1 MTSEVSYFNTRL
13 RSTFLFACS
22 PRFLFLAT
30 QTQKEEPLATPSLI
44 ALRVCV
50 GYRSTST
57 RTHPCSLTTTTTGQL
72 LTHHHFDHFITS
84 EEDMSKLH
92 KAQTQQGHSRVFF
105 EYVKSI
111 GEAKSKQEE
120 DKIVSQD
127 LIELKKSLSDKHV
140 DKKLLKEYVVRTF
153 YAEMLGHNADFGH
166 IHCVNLSSNPDL
178 HFKRTGYLAT
188 WLCVNPEHEFMYL
201 VVSNLQRDMKSNSFL
216 EISSALTAASKLIR
230 PELMTCI
237 NSDVSGLITHSN
249 ALVRKK
255 AVLCMHAFFRKSD
268 GLIADHKIFRQA
280 LCDRD
285 PSVMGASLGLFQDVI
300 LNDVEGQRD
309 LLPSLVL
316 ILKQI
321 VEHRLSRDFDYHRV
335 PAPWLQIKLLKLV
348 AILGAD
354 NKAMT
359 EKCVEVLEE
368 VIKRADSG
376 LNIGHAVVFEAINTI
391 TSIYP
396 VPSLIELAAD
406 AISKFLASNSSNLRY
421 LGITALSRIVKI
433 DRKYAQEHQGTVIA
447 CLEDADDTIRRKTL
461 SLLIAM
467 CNERNVE
474 VIVQRL
480 TKYLAGSTDQFL
492 RRELVRN
499 ICDLA
504 ERFSAGAQWY
514 VETMNKILDIG
525 AEHVQQSTIQGLLKL
540 IAEGEGEDEAE
551 DAELRAFCVETYF
564 AITDHSDKNI
574 PMALYEVAAWVM
586 GEYGFL
592 TKRVSRSMMLD
603 RLSDMAE
610 RVPDANTRGWI
621 VTAMMKIVAHHGSMP
636 DNVEDAIG
644 KLKSSRSVGLQQRC
658 YEFQE
663 LVKMP
668 LIMKRC
674 LPLDGCCEEIEL
686 DDGLSFLDSLV
697 DDALSK
703 GARPYTKKDVRL
715 GTNDQDNGLRT
726 DAYKTQ
732 RADVVDE
739 DDLDAKKFETDENA
753 DKLII
758 KDGSRRW
765 GAKNLEEEAAVE
777 QPVDSIAEPSED
789 TAADHGAQGH
799 AANSHVDPNTI
810 AVDAPRKPTK
820 NEKLMSNIFGEGKE
834 RKKKGTGGASRAREA
849 RRRADEAEAATKD
862 LTMDNTSFT
871 RPASILDQNG
881 AAPSSSSAPTRR
893 TAGGSQLTSS
903 SAAAAQPAAASSS
916 SKTAAKVQFN
926 IQKQLGPEGARY
938 RVGVL
943 SDQPLERAYLTIEA
957 PGKCVADEI
966 KASAPGSSVSG
977 KVITFPTIPA
987 NEPVFTEL
995 AIKATD
1001 YPVGGGLSA
1010 EISYGSDAGPGSAH
1024 GGLAL
1029 GFTDLL
1035 RPAPLN
1041 TDQFGQA
1048 WGKHAGECK
1057 VALRFNKPLTPEL
1070 LQQHIGERASLKIIQ
1085 VIGKECIAAARVVPV
1100 NHLILCHMVVDP
1112 TGVNATIRSGSKD
1125 FSDIVAATLA
1135 AGLSG

>member
-1 MTSEVSYFNTRL
+1 
-13 RSTFLFACS
+13 
-22 PRFLFLAT
+22 
-30 QTQKEEPLATPSLI
+30 
-44 ALRVCV
+44 
-50 GYRSTST
+50 
-57 RTHPCSLTTTTTGQL
+57 
-72 LTHHHFDHFITS
+72 
-84 EEDMSKLH
+84 MSKLH
-92 KAQTQQGHSRVFF
+92 KAQTQQGHSRPFF
-105 EYVKSI
+105 EYIKSI

-120 DKIVSQD
+120 DKIVTKD

-166 IHCVNLSSNPDL
+166 IHCVNLSSNSDL

-237 NSDVSGLITHSN
+237 NSDVAGLLAHSN

-268 GLIADHKIFRQA
+268 GLIGDHKLFRQA

-285 PSVMGASLGLFQDVI
+285 PSVMGASLGLFYDVI

-335 PAPWLQIKLLKLV
+335 PAPWLQIKLLKLIAV
-348 AILGAD
+348 LGAD

-359 EKCVEVLEE
+359 EKCAEVLEE

-376 LNIGHAVVFEAINTI
+376 LNIGHAVVVEAINAI
-391 TSIYP
+391 TSVYP

-406 AISKFLASNSSNLRY
+406 AISKFLASNSSNLKY

-574 PMALYEVAAWVM
+574 PMALYQVAAWVM

-610 RVPDANTRGWI
+610 RVADANTRGWI
-621 VTAMMKIVAHHGSMP
+621 VTAMMKIVAHNGSMP

-644 KLKSSRSVGLQQRC
+644 KLKTSRSVGLQQRC

-686 DDGLSFLDSLV
+686 DEGLSFLDSLV

-703 GARPYTKKDVRL
+703 GARPYSKKDVRL
-715 GTNDQDNGLRT
+715 GGNDQDGALRT

-753 DKLII
+753 EKLVI

-765 GAKNLEEEAAVE
+765 GAKNLEEEAAVD
-777 QPVDSIAEPSED
+777 QPVDSIAEPNED
-789 TAADHGAQGH
+789 HSAENGTSATGGQ
-799 AANSHVDPNTI
+799 NTHVDPVAI
-810 AVDAPRKPTK
+810 DAPRKPTK
-820 NEKLMSNIFGEGKE
+820 NEKLMSDIFGGGKE
-834 RKKKGTGGASRAREA
+834 RKKKAGGASRAREA
-849 RRRADEAEAATKD
+849 RRRAEEADEATKD
-862 LTMDNTSFT
+862 LTSDNTSFT
-871 RPASILDQNG
+871 RPVSMLEQQGGI
-881 AAPSSSSAPTRR
+881 AAPPAPSRR
-893 TAGGSQLTSS
+893 TIGGGATLTSS
-903 SAAAAQPAAASSS
+903 TAAEQQPPAAAASSS
-916 SKTAAKVQFN
+916 SSSKVAAKVQFN
-926 IQKQLGPEGARY
+926 IQKQLGPDGLRF
-938 RVGVL
+938 RVGVM
-943 SDQPLERAYLTIEA
+943 SDQPLDRAYLTIEA
-957 PGKCVADEI
+957 PAKCVADEI
-966 KASAPGSSVSG
+966 KANAPGASVNGS
-977 KVITFPTIPA
+977 VITFPTIPA

-995 AIKATD
+995 ALKATD

-1010 EISYGSDAGPGSAH
+1010 EISFGSAAGPGSAR
-1024 GGLAL
+1024 GGLPL

-1035 RPAPLN
+1035 RPAPLT

-1048 WGKHAGECK
+1048 WGKHAGESK

-1085 VIGKECIAAARVVPV
+1085 VIGKECIAAARVIPV
-1100 NHLILCHMVVDP
+1100 NSLVLCHMVVDP
-1112 TGVNATIRSGSKD
+1112 TGVNATIRTNSKE
-1125 FSDIVAATLA
+1125 FSDIVTKTLA
-1135 AGLSG
+1135 AGLSA

>member
-1 MTSEVSYFNTRL
+1 
-13 RSTFLFACS
+13 
-22 PRFLFLAT
+22 
-30 QTQKEEPLATPSLI
+30 
-44 ALRVCV
+44 
-50 GYRSTST
+50 
-57 RTHPCSLTTTTTGQL
+57 
-72 LTHHHFDHFITS
+72 
-84 EEDMSKLH
+84 MSKLH
-92 KAQTQQGHSRVFF
+92 KAQTQQGHSRTFF

-120 DKIVSQD
+120 DKIVSND
-127 LIELKKSLSDKHV
+127 LIDLKKSLSDKHV
-140 DKKLLKEYVVRTF
+140 DKKLMKEYVVRTF

-166 IHCVNLSSNPDL
+166 IHCVNLSSSADL

-237 NSDVSGLITHSN
+237 NADVTALLAHPN

-268 GLIADHKIFRQA
+268 GLIGDHKMFRQA

-285 PSVMGASLGLFQDVI
+285 PSVMGASLGLFHDVI

-335 PAPWLQIKLLKLV
+335 PAPWLQIRLLKLIAV
-348 AILGAD
+348 LGAD
-354 NKAMT
+354 NKIMT
-359 EKCVEVLEE
+359 EKCTEVLQE

-376 LNIGHAVVFEAINTI
+376 LNIGHAVVCEAINTI
-391 TSIYP
+391 TAVYP
-396 VPSLIELAAD
+396 VPELIELAAD

-433 DRKYAQEHQGTVIA
+433 DRKYAQEHQATVIA

-467 CNERNVE
+467 CNERNIE

-480 TKYLAGSTDQFL
+480 TKYLSTSTDQFL

-514 VETMNKILDIG
+514 VETMNKILDMG
-525 AEHVQQSTIQGLLKL
+525 AEHVQQTTIQGLLKL

-574 PMALYEVAAWVM
+574 PMTLYQVAAWVM

-592 TKRVSRSMMLD
+592 TKRVSRAMMLD

-610 RVPDANTRGWI
+610 RVTDANTRGWI

-636 DNVEDAIG
+636 DNVEDAVA

-663 LVKMP
+663 LVKIP
-668 LIMKRC
+668 GIMKRC

-686 DDGLSFLDSLV
+686 DEGLSFLDSLV
-697 DDALSK
+697 DDALAK
-703 GARPYTKKDVRL
+703 GARAYVKKDVRL
-715 GTNDQDNGLRT
+715 GGNDQDGALRT

-753 DKLII
+753 EKLII

-765 GAKNLEEEAAVE
+765 GAKNLEEEAAVD
-777 QPVDSIAEPSED
+777 QPLDSIVEPSDEGAAHEGISNAGGSHAGT
-789 TAADHGAQGH
+789 TATTHADPVAL
-799 AANSHVDPNTI
+799 
-810 AVDAPRKPTK
+810 DAPRKPTK
-820 NEKLMSNIFGEGKE
+820 NEKLMSDIFGGGGG
-834 RKKKGTGGASRAREA
+834 RKKKGGTRTDRAREA
-849 RRRADEAEAATKD
+849 RRRAEEAEEATKD
-862 LTMDNTSFT
+862 LTTDNTSFS
-871 RPASILDQNG
+871 RPASILEQG
-881 AAPSSSSAPTRR
+881 AAAAVSVRRSATGN
-893 TAGGSQLTSS
+893 ALTSS
-903 SAAAAQPAAASSS
+903 TATEKAAEDASARPGARAP
-916 SKTAAKVQFN
+916 AKVQFN
-926 IQKQLGPEGARY
+926 IQKQLGPDGARY
-938 RVGVL
+938 RVGIM
-943 SDQPLERAYLTIEA
+943 SDQPLERAYLTIIP
-957 PGKCVADEI
+957 PGKCTIEELR
-966 KASAPGSSVSG
+966 SGAPGASVNG
-977 KVITFPTIPA
+977 TVVTFPTAPA
-987 NEPVFTEL
+987 NEPVFAEL
-995 AIKATD
+995 ALKATD
-1001 YPVGGGLSA
+1001 YPVGGGLAA
-1010 EISYGSDAGPGSAH
+1010 EISYGSPGGPGSAR

-1035 RPAPLN
+1035 RPAPLT

-1048 WGKHAGECK
+1048 WGKHAGEGK

-1085 VIGKECIAAARVVPV
+1085 VIGKECIAAARVVHV
-1100 NHLILCHMVVDP
+1100 NLLILCHMVVEP
-1112 TGVNATIRSGSKD
+1112 TGANATIRTNSKE
-1125 FSDIVAATLA
+1125 FSEIVTRALS
-1135 AGLSG
+1135 AGLGSQ